1 MAIDILVPQLG
12 ESIVEATVGE
22 WLKQKGEAVAIGDPL
37 VSLETDKV
45 DVEVGAEVVGI
56 LVSIKCE
63 QGEDVKVGDVLGAV
77 ESDGQDLTSE
87 MSRRDAVRGTERNE
101 ESLMESQVEQAAEV
115 ERESKDAQR
124 AAIGRATP
132 VAKRLADDEGIDLA
146 KVSGSGHDGKVT
158 KQDVEAYLGQ
168 RAVEA
173 PRSQEDEKTSPAV
186 YSEGPILM
194 VRDAPEA
201 VAGSTTAL
209 RREERILMSR
219 RRRTIARRLVEVQQ
233 SAAMLTTFNEID
245 TGAMMELRQRRQE
258 TFVDR
263 HGVKLGITSFFVKA
277 ALSSLRAFPRLNAE
291 IDGKEIVIKHYYD
304 IGIAVGDEEGLVV
317 PVIRNADGK
326 TFAEIEQEVK
336 TLVQKAVNGALSLDD
351 LRGGTFTITNG
362 GVFGSMMSTPILN
375 PPQVGILGL
384 HAIEERPV
392 ARDGEVVIRP
402 MMYVALTYD
411 HRIVDGREA
420 VQFLVRIKELIEEPE
435 MLLLEG

>member
-45 DVEVGAEVVGI
+45 DVEVGAEVEGI
-56 LVSIKCE
+56 LVSIERE

-77 ESDGQDLTSE
+77 ELDGQGLTSDKPQRE
-87 MSRRDAVRGTERNE
+87 AEQDKEPNE
-101 ESLMESQVEQAAEV
+101 ESLREPEAEQAAAAGIE
-115 ERESKDAQR
+115 EKEAQR
-124 AAIGRATP
+124 AGIGRATP

-146 KVSGSGHDGKVT
+146 EVSGSGHDSKVT

-168 RAVEA
+168 RAEEA
-173 PRSQEDEKTSPAV
+173 RRPREDEKSAPAV
-186 YSEGPILM
+186 DSEDPILK

-201 VAGSTTAL
+201 VAEPATSF
-209 RREERILMSR
+209 RQEERLLMSR
-219 RRRTIARRLVEVQQ
+219 RRRTIARRLVEAQQ

-245 TGAMMELRQRRQE
+245 TSAMMELRQRRQE
-258 TFVDR
+258 AFIDR
-263 HGVKLGITSFFVKA
+263 HGVKLGFTSFFVKA
-277 ALSSLRAFPRLNAE
+277 VISALKAFPKLNAE

-336 TLVQKAVNGALSLDD
+336 ALVQKTVDGALSLDD

-362 GVFGSMMSTPILN
+362 GIFGSMMSTPILN

-392 ARDGEVVIRP
+392 ARDGEVFIRP

-420 VQFLVRIKELIEEPE
+420 VQFLARVKELIEEPE

>member
-45 DVEVGAEVVGI
+45 DVEVGAEVEGI
-56 LVSIKCE
+56 LVSIERE

-77 ESDGQDLTSE
+77 ELDGQGLTSDKPQRE
-87 MSRRDAVRGTERNE
+87 AEQDKEPNE
-101 ESLMESQVEQAAEV
+101 ESLIEPEVEQAAAAGIE
-115 ERESKDAQR
+115 EKEAQR
-124 AAIGRATP
+124 AGIGRATP

-146 KVSGSGHDGKVT
+146 EVSGSGHDSKVT

-168 RAVEA
+168 RAEEA
-173 PRSQEDEKTSPAV
+173 RRPREDEKSAPAV
-186 YSEGPILM
+186 DSEDPILK

-201 VAGSTTAL
+201 VAEPATSF
-209 RREERILMSR
+209 RQEERLLMSR
-219 RRRTIARRLVEVQQ
+219 RRRTIARRLVEAQQ

-245 TGAMMELRQRRQE
+245 TSAMMELRQRRQE
-258 TFVDR
+258 AFIDR
-263 HGVKLGITSFFVKA
+263 HGVKLGFTSFFVKA
-277 ALSSLRAFPRLNAE
+277 VISALKAFPKLNAE

-336 TLVQKAVNGALSLDD
+336 ALVQKTVDGALSLDD

-362 GVFGSMMSTPILN
+362 GIFGSMMSTPILN

-392 ARDGEVVIRP
+392 ARDGEVFIRP

-420 VQFLVRIKELIEEPE
+420 VQFLARVKELIEEPE

>member
-1 MAIDILVPQLG
+1 MPTDILVPQLG

-22 WLKQKGEAVAIGDPL
+22 WLKQKGDAVAIGDPL

-45 DVEVGAEVVGI
+45 DVEVGAEVDGI
-56 LVSIKCE
+56 LVSIERE
-63 QGEDVKVGDVLGAV
+63 QGEDVKVGDVLGV
-77 ESDGQDLTSE
+77 IELDGQDLTADKSL
-87 MSRRDAVRGTERNE
+87 RGANQDTERNE
-101 ESLMESQVEQAAEV
+101 ESLKEPEAEQAV
-115 ERESKDAQR
+115 EAGTEGKKTQR
-124 AAIGRATP
+124 AGIGRTTP
-132 VAKRLADDEGIDLA
+132 VAKRLADDKGIDPA

-168 RAVEA
+168 QAKEA
-173 PRSQEDEKTSPAV
+173 RQPQEDVTTA
-186 YSEGPILM
+186 SEDPIPK
-194 VRDAPEA
+194 VRDAPES
-201 VAGSTTAL
+201 VAEPAASF
-209 RREERILMSR
+209 RQEERVHMSR
-219 RRRTIARRLVEVQQ
+219 RRRTIARRLVDAQQ
-233 SAAMLTTFNEID
+233 STAMLTTFNEID

-258 TFVDR
+258 AFVAR

-277 ALSSLRAFPRLNAE
+277 AISALKTFPRLNAE

-326 TFAEIEQEVK
+326 TFAEIEQEVQA
-336 TLVQKAVNGALSLDD
+336 LVQKTADGALSLDD

-420 VQFLVRIKELIEEPE
+420 VKFLVRIKELVGEPE

>member
-45 DVEVGAEVVGI
+45 DVEVGAEVEGI
-56 LVSIKCE
+56 LVSIERE

-77 ESDGQDLTSE
+77 ELDGQDLTSDKPQRE
-87 MSRRDAVRGTERNE
+87 AEQDKEPNE
-101 ESLMESQVEQAAEV
+101 ESLKEPEAEQAAAAGTEGK
-115 ERESKDAQR
+115 EEQR
-124 AAIGRATP
+124 AGIGRATP

-146 KVSGSGHDGKVT
+146 EVSGNGHDGKVT

-168 RAVEA
+168 RAEEA
-173 PRSQEDEKTSPAV
+173 RRPREDEKSAPAV
-186 YSEGPILM
+186 DSEDPILK
-194 VRDAPEA
+194 VRDAPEG
-201 VAGSTTAL
+201 VAEPAASF
-209 RREERILMSR
+209 RQEERLHMSR
-219 RRRTIARRLVEVQQ
+219 RRRTIARRLVEAQQ

-258 TFVDR
+258 AFIDR

-277 ALSSLRAFPRLNAE
+277 AISALKAFPRLNAE
-291 IDGKEIVIKHYYD
+291 IDWKEIVIKHYYD

-317 PVIRNADGK
+317 PVIRNADRK

-336 TLVQKAVNGALSLDD
+336 ALVQKTADGALSLED

-392 ARDGEVVIRP
+392 AREGEVVIRP

-420 VQFLVRIKELIEEPE
+420 VQSLVKIKELVEEPE